1 MEYLIFAL
9 WAAMVIAATLAL
21 RKAVKLSKKIEELLS
36 ESEAY
41 AYAKKYVE
49 AKKEREKL
57 TKEKRA
63 QMILEL
69 EKREVKDDGQPV

>member
-9 WAAMVIAATLAL
+9 WAAMVIAAILAIK
-21 RKAVKLSKKIEELLS
+21 KAGKLSKKIEELLS

-41 AYAKKYVE
+41 AYAKKRVE

-69 EKREVKDDGQPV
+69 EKPEVKDDGQPV